1 MSTEFKRIFEEL
13 RLATLILA
21 GEGVLDGF
29 GHVSARNP
37 RHDDRYFMVRDNC
50 SASKAAGDF
59 VELDRESRPVL
70 EDGPRP
76 SMERFIHGEI
86 YRARPDVHAIVHTHA
101 PALLAFG
108 VSATPL
114 RPISH
119 MCGFLAQGAPVFDIA
134 EESGET
140 NMLVTTPASGQA
152 LARCL
157 GKSALVLMRGHGATV
172 VGTSVQ
178 EAVFRAIYATVNA
191 HMQPVAMQLG
201 EPKYLSAQE
210 ALLADEL
217 HTSVLDR
224 PWRFLANKWSPLASW
239 RGR

>member
-1 MSTEFKRIFEEL
+1 METESLQVFEEL
-13 RLATLILA
+13 RLATQILA

-37 RHDDRYFMVRDNC
+37 RHDAGYFMVRDNS
-50 SASKAAGDF
+50 SASRAVGDF

-86 YRARPDVHAIVHTHA
+86 YRARPDVRAIVHTHA
-101 PALLAFG
+101 PELLAFG
-108 VSATPL
+108 VSETPL
-114 RPISH
+114 RPVSH

-134 EESGET
+134 KESGET

-157 GKSALVLMRGHGATV
+157 GKSALVLMRGHGAAV
-172 VGTSVQ
+172 VGSSLR
-178 EAVFRAIYATVNA
+178 EAVFRAIYATINA
-191 HMQPVAMQLG
+191 RIQPVAMMLG
-201 EPKYLSAQE
+201 NPNYLSLQE
-210 ALLADEL
+210 AVMADDL
-217 HTSVLDR
+217 HKLVLDR
-224 PWRFLANKWSPLASW
+224 PWRFLARKWSPFA
-239 RGR
+239 

>member
-1 MSTEFKRIFEEL
+1 MDTESQQVFEAL
-13 RLATLILA
+13 RLATQILA

-37 RHDDRYFMVRDNC
+37 RQGERYFMVRDNS

-86 YRARPDVHAIVHTHA
+86 YRARRDVRAIVHTHA
-101 PALLAFG
+101 PELLAFG

-114 RPISH
+114 RPVSH

-134 EESGET
+134 KESGET

-157 GKSALVLMRGHGATV
+157 GKSALVLMRGHGATI
-172 VGTSVQ
+172 VGTSLE
-178 EAVFRAIYATVNA
+178 EAVFRAIYATLNA
-191 HMQPVAMQLG
+191 RVQPVAIALG
-201 EPKYLSAQE
+201 NPKYLSLQE
-210 ALLADEL
+210 AALADDL
-217 HTSVLDR
+217 HKSVLDR
-224 PWRFLANKWSPLASW
+224 PWRFLAKKWSAFA
-239 RGR
+239 

>member
-1 MSTEFKRIFEEL
+1 METEQQVFEAL
-13 RLATLILA
+13 RLATQILA

-37 RHDDRYFMVRDNC
+37 RQVDRYFMVRDNS
-50 SASKAAGDF
+50 SASQAAGDF
-59 VELDRESRPVL
+59 VELDRESHPVL

-86 YRARPDVHAIVHTHA
+86 YRVRPDVQAIVHTHA
-101 PALLAFG
+101 PELLAFG

-114 RPISH
+114 RPVSH
-119 MCGFLAQGAPVFDIA
+119 MCGFLAQGALVFDIA
-134 EESGET
+134 KECGET

-157 GKSALVLMRGHGATV
+157 GKSAVVLMRGHGATV
-172 VGTSVQ
+172 VGASLK

-191 HMQPVAMQLG
+191 RMQPVAMALG
-201 EPKYLSAQE
+201 NPKYLSLQE
-210 ALLADEL
+210 AALADDL
-217 HTSVLDR
+217 HKSVLDR
-224 PWRFLANKWSPLASW
+224 PWQFLANKWSAFT
-239 RGR
+239 